1 MSDEITVPVYLTKEQ
16 AWDLAQW
23 LKRTSWTDYRS
34 NARNDDEATR
44 MIDAADQVRT
54 ALAEAGFAPR

>member
-1 MSDEITVPVYLTKEQ
+1 MPDEIAVPVYLTKEE

-34 NARNDDEATR
+34 NARNDDEARR
-44 MIDAADQVRT
+44 MVHASDKVRT
-54 ALAEAGFAPR
+54 ALADAGFNPR